1 MKLSKTYKKNKI
13 DKPTLVESVKELAVM
28 SLLVGAAYFLTGV
41 QDLDFNEITAIIIV
55 IAKTL
60 LKLVTEYKKGR

>member
-41 QDLDFNEITAIIIV
+41 QDLDFNETTAIIIV

-60 LKLVTEYKKGR
+60 LKLVTEYKRGR